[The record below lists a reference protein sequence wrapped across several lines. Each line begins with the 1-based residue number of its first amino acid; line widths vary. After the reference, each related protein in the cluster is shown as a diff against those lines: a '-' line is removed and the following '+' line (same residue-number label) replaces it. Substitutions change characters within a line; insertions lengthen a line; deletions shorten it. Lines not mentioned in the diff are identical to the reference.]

1 MVVVADVADYKA
13 MCLPSPGG
21 GVIYD
26 RVGPVLTHAQW
37 ARHGPGGTP
46 DTAQW
51 ATVRQDHLHA
61 AEVHAAV
68 VLAAV
73 PWSNLF

>member
-13 MCLPSPGG
+13 MCLPSPGA

-37 ARHGPGGTP
+37 ARHGPGGHQT
-46 DTAQW
+46 
-51 ATVRQDHLHA
+51 LHSG
-61 AEVHAAV
+61 
-68 VLAAV
+68 LLYDKTISM
-73 PWSNLF
+73 PLKFMPP